1 MKISKLGNGKVKL
14 TIAIPSK
21 SVKFLEALWGPHEV
35 TRNPE
40 DTKSLIETIRA
51 IPNIKT
57 EEDLQVTKG
66 FLTYYLSFVGPVHSA
81 IFF

>member
-1 MKISKLGNGKVKL
+1 MESHIRKNYSH
-14 TIAIPSK
+14 TIQ
-21 SVKFLEALWGPHEV
+21 VALWGPHEV